1 MSTQKNT
8 DNSRA
13 SNSTAKCNYNAIQ
26 YGNDHGRIA
35 FGKVH
40 KKADVTSSVM
50 LEAKDGRHKFYMDHD
65 GQRKGWTTLS
75 SPGSIQM
82 RCGHDLK
89 EEEDGFFLEAI
100 NGDIDIIATNGKIRL
115 QANDIELVTVGGD
128 TDAGHI
134 KMTASESITMDAKK
148 IIATGKNLVRLATP
162 NTLDLVANGQMKFIS
177 GVCRAATN
185 GSAQKDSK
193 YNHKF
198 FNDKEFSTTP

>member
-8 DNSRA
+8 ENSRA
-13 SNSTAKCNYNAIQ
+13 ASSTAKCNYNAIQ

-50 LEAKDGRHKFYMDHD
+50 LEAKDGRHKFSMDHD
-65 GQRKGWTTLS
+65 GQRKGWTTLT
-75 SPGSIQM
+75 SPGTIQM
-82 RCGHDLK
+82 KCGHDL
-89 EEEDGFFLEAI
+89 EEENDGFFLEAI

-115 QANDIELVTVGGD
+115 QANDIEFVSVGGG
-128 TDAGHI
+128 TDSGHI

-148 IIATGKNLVRLATP
+148 IMATGKNLVKLKSP

-177 GVCRAATN
+177 GVCRTITN

-198 FNDKEFSTTP
+198 FNDKEFSV

>member
-8 DNSRA
+8 ENSRA
-13 SNSTAKCNYNAIQ
+13 ASSTAKCNYNAIQ

-82 RCGHDLK
+82 KCGHDLE

-115 QANDIELVTVGGD
+115 QANDIEFVSVGGG
-128 TDAGHI
+128 TDSGHI

-148 IIATGKNLVRLATP
+148 IMATGKNLVKLKSP

-177 GVCRAATN
+177 GVCRTITN

-198 FNDKEFSTTP
+198 FNDKEFSV

>member
-8 DNSRA
+8 ENSRA
-13 SNSTAKCNYNAIQ
+13 ASSTAKCNYNAIQ

-35 FGKVH
+35 FGKIH

-50 LEAKDGRHKFYMDHD
+50 LEAKDGRHKFSMDHD
-65 GQRKGWTTLS
+65 GQRKGWTTLT
-75 SPGSIQM
+75 SPGTIQM
-82 RCGHDLK
+82 KCGHDL
-89 EEEDGFFLEAI
+89 EEENDGFFLEAI

-115 QANDIELVTVGGD
+115 QANDIEFVSVGGG
-128 TDAGHI
+128 TDSGHI

-148 IIATGKNLVRLATP
+148 IMATGKNLVKLKSP

-177 GVCRAATN
+177 GVCRTITN

-198 FNDKEFSTTP
+198 FNDKEFSV